1 MKKKFAL
8 LLVSV
13 MAVGLVACGQAK
25 EGKTEAANNPAI
37 QTTEVSENTE
47 VSEGTE
53 AGTPEFLQITTLN
66 ANKEE
71 VEITV
76 PYNPQRIAILDLAVL
91 DIIDNL
97 GLGDRVVGTAN
108 TSIDYLSDYV

>member
-47 VSEGTE
+47 VSEGAIIVRKQSSDTLRFLFGSL
-53 AGTPEFLQITTLN
+53 AG
-66 ANKEE
+66 
-71 VEITV
+71 
-76 PYNPQRIAILDLAVL
+76 
-91 DIIDNL
+91 
-97 GLGDRVVGTAN
+97 
-108 TSIDYLSDYV
+108 

>member
-47 VSEGTE
+47 VSEGTS
-53 AGTPEFLQITTLN
+53 
-66 ANKEE
+66 
-71 VEITV
+71 
-76 PYNPQRIAILDLAVL
+76 R
-91 DIIDNL
+91 
-97 GLGDRVVGTAN
+97 N
-108 TSIDYLSDYV
+108 T

>member
-1 MKKKFAL
+1 MDSKGRKNER
-8 LLVSV
+8 
-13 MAVGLVACGQAK
+13 Q
-25 EGKTEAANNPAI
+25 NNPAI
-37 QTTEVSENTE
+37 QTTEVRENTE

-76 PYNPQRIAILDLAVL
+76 PYNSTEDCHS
-91 DIIDNL
+91 
-97 GLGDRVVGTAN
+97 GF
-108 TSIDYLSDYV
+108 SSS